1 MKYSIR
7 IRFTLIFI
15 GIMAF
20 LIGVMF
26 MVNNIFLSRY
36 YFNEKV
42 SSLKL
47 SYETVDEVVRMADAS
62 DRTIVE
68 LVGDEFGQN
77 TTDTPVSAMFRS
89 LNDQSNINIV
99 MIDKYDRAFIAA
111 SREGNWMES
120 KLRFF
125 MRYQE
130 EIRNGTFP
138 SDMVPEANANEEYP
152 EGVRKLVEAFLKSIG
167 YNVSIT
173 FDADDL
179 GRRPRVITIE
189 RYPNYVVQQNYDSRS
204 GSSYL
209 ECWGSF
215 SDGETMFL
223 MSMPIAHIEDSVKIM
238 NRFLLIVGMLV
249 LALGSIVIFFTT
261 GAITKPINDLAAI
274 SKRMAKLDFGVRYD
288 GKRQDELGVLGASMN
303 DMSEQLEKTIAELKT
318 ANLQLQKDI
327 EEKTRIDDM
336 RKDFISNISHELKT
350 PIALIEGYAEGL
362 TEGMAEDPESR
373 DYYCNVIMDEA
384 VKMNKMVRQLTSL
397 TNLEFGNDAIEI
409 QCFDLK
415 ELVQSI
421 LEAQRI
427 SSEEKGAI
435 VTNGITKEL
444 YVWGDEFKIEE
455 VLTNYYTNAL
465 NHLGGDRHIDISFS
479 LLENPKAASLS
490 KGAGADAERCSSS
503 LVRVSVYNDGEQIP
517 KEDIDRIWEKFY
529 KVDKART
536 RAYGG
541 SGIGLSIVKA
551 IMEAHGQRY
560 GVINREHGVEF
571 WFELELSSNEKRTV

>member
-7 IRFTLIFI
+7 IRYTLIFI

-26 MVNNIFLSRY
+26 TVNTLLLSKY

-42 SSLKL
+42 NSLTL
-47 SYETVDEVVRMADAS
+47 SYETVDDVVQMADARE
-62 DRTIVE
+62 RTIVE
-68 LVGDEFGQN
+68 LVGEEFGQN
-77 TTDTPVSAMFRS
+77 TTDTPISAMFRS

-111 SREGNWMES
+111 SREGDWMER

-125 MRYQE
+125 LRYQDQ
-130 EIRNGTFP
+130 IRNGTFP
-138 SDMVPEANANEEYP
+138 DDMVPEESAGNDEYP
-152 EGVRKLVEAFLKSIG
+152 EAVRRLVEVFLKSIG

-173 FDADDL
+173 FDAEDSQRL
-179 GRRPRVITIE
+179 PRVITIE

-223 MSMPIAHIEDSVKIM
+223 MSMPLAHIEDSVKIM
-238 NRFLLIVGMLV
+238 NRFLLIVGIFV
-249 LALGSIVIFFTT
+249 LALGSVIIFFTT
-261 GAITKPINDLAAI
+261 GAITKPINNLAVI
-274 SKRMAKLDFGVRYD
+274 SKRMAKLDFGARYE
-288 GKRQDELGVLGASMN
+288 GKRQDELGVLGESMN
-303 DMSEQLEKTIAELKT
+303 DMSEQLQKTIAELKT
-318 ANLQLQKDI
+318 ANIKLQQDI

-362 TEGMAEDPESR
+362 TEGMAEDKESR

-384 VKMNKMVRQLTSL
+384 VKMNKMVKQLTSL
-397 TNLEFGNDAIEI
+397 TNLEFGNDVIEI
-409 QCFDLK
+409 QRFDLS
-415 ELVQSI
+415 ELIRSI
-421 LEAQRI
+421 IEAQRI
-427 SSEEKGAI
+427 SSEERSAI
-435 VTNGITKEL
+435 VSDNIKDEIF
-444 YVWGDEFKIEE
+444 VWGDEFKIEE

-465 NHLGGDRHIDISFS
+465 NHLGGERHIDISGTLFERLS
-479 LLENPKAASLS
+479 EDGGLETK
-490 KGAGADAERCSSS
+490 RYI
-503 LVRVSVYNDGEQIP
+503 RVSVYNDGDNIP
-517 KEDIDRIWEKFY
+517 DEDMERIWEKFY

-551 IMEAHGQRY
+551 VMEAHGQRY
-560 GVINREHGVEF
+560 GAINRENGVEF
-571 WFELELSSNEKRTV
+571 WFELEVSDEE